1 MLRSAIA
8 IAVAV
13 AAGAVIAPPA
23 QAAPTRVVALGDS
36 YIAGIGAGSYTVTD
50 FCRRSS
56 RSYAA
61 DAARR
66 TASRIT
72 DLSCPGAT
80 VPDVRAQASRVPAN
94 ATVVIIQVG
103 GNDIGF
109 SRLAMSCFA
118 GGQSTC
124 LQAVEEAQAALPALA
139 VGLTEIIAEVRTRA
153 PGSRIALAGYPALV
167 SSVAA
172 CSASWLGF
180 LLDADEISAVID
192 LQAQLDATIATT
204 ARAQG
209 ATFIDWPR
217 AVDRHSV
224 CSPDSW
230 IVTPLSGPVEDSLH
244 PTAKANAAM
253 GRQAAAFIRGG

>member
-1 MLRSAIA
+1 MLRSVIA

-13 AAGAVIAPPA
+13 VAGALPTLPA
-23 QAAPTRVVALGDS
+23 HAAPARVVALGDS

-50 FCRRSS
+50 GCRRSS

-66 TASRIT
+66 TKSRLT

-80 VPDVRAQASRVPAN
+80 VPDVRTQATRVPAN
-94 ATVVIIQVG
+94 AAAVVVQVG
-103 GNDIGF
+103 GNDLGF
-109 SRLAMSCFA
+109 SRLAMSCLVP
-118 GGQSTC
+118 GQSTC
-124 LQAVEEAQAALPALA
+124 VQDVTEAQTQLPALA
-139 VGLTEIIAEVRTRA
+139 AGLAEIIAEVRTRA
-153 PGSRIALAGYPALV
+153 PGARIALAGYPALL

-172 CSASWLGF
+172 CSASPLGF
-180 LLDADEISAVID
+180 LLDADEVSAVID

-217 AVDRHSV
+217 AVDRHSA

-244 PTAKANAAM
+244 PTAKANASM
-253 GRQAAAFIRGG
+253 GRQVAAFIRGG